1 MAEALKTELLD
12 KEMTEVFDWSDDK
25 TPLRDAMWNHVMDD
39 NGHNT
44 MATIA
49 EAKKWE
55 SMSDADLK
63 KTAEDMLK

>member
-1 MAEALKTELLD
+1 MAETLKTQLLD
-12 KEMTEVFDWSDDK
+12 KQMKEVFDWSDDS
-25 TPLRDAMWNHVMDD
+25 TPVRDAMWNHVMDS
-39 NGHNT
+39 NGHNSVK
-44 MATIA
+44 TIA

>member
-1 MAEALKTELLD
+1 MK
-12 KEMTEVFDWSDDK
+12 EVFDWSDDS
-25 TPLRDAMWNHVMDD
+25 TPVRDAMWNHVMDS

-44 MATIA
+44 VKTIA

>member
-1 MAEALKTELLD
+1 MAAALKTELLD
-12 KEMTEVFDWSDDK
+12 KKMTEVFDWSDDT

-44 MATIA
+44 VATIA

-63 KTAEDMLK
+63 STAEKMLK